1 MHSQNKMSLKNL
13 INIIIIFFCLLSFSE
28 ANELKIKVKINN
40 EIITNIDI
48 ENEKK
53 YLLLLNDKLN
63 QLSKR
68 DFSILA
74 KNSLIKEIVK
84 KKEINKRLKKRN
96 NFKQIFR

>member
-53 YLLLLNDKLN
+53 YLLLLNDKL
-63 QLSKR
+63 K
-68 DFSILA
+68 IH
-74 KNSLIKEIVK
+74 
-84 KKEINKRLKKRN
+84 
-96 NFKQIFR
+96 